1 MGIPLRD
8 ALRHKYEARRD
19 VLETNVGRHHRGVD
33 EMIEGSVAAPF
44 WRVAQAFEKQ
54 IDSSGGGAAVC
65 VYYRGR
71 KVVDLWGG
79 VRDAAGRP
87 WREDTL
93 AMSFSTSKGITS
105 TLLNMLV
112 DRGELDY
119 DDPIARYWPEFA
131 ANGKSGITVR
141 DLMTH
146 RAGLSRLRP
155 LLDRGDRILDWDY
168 MVDRL
173 AAAEGRTTRRSAY
186 HALTYGWLTGE
197 LIQRI
202 TGAPLGD
209 VIRQELEEPLG
220 LDGLYIGAPPEAIER
235 AAELSSRPGRSRPGI
250 VDRIFSDRFAT
261 HATRL
266 GRLVGS
272 PLDWKHMLDALVPP
286 DGAEV
291 LFDERVLGVP
301 VPAANGLFTA
311 RSLARIYGAIAE
323 RGAIDDV
330 RILSPAAVERMSQLQ
345 VRTADRVIPIKM
357 GWRLGYHTA
366 FTFKGALRSAFGHF
380 GFGGSGAWA
389 DPSRRL
395 AVAMTNNR
403 VGGTPFGDIRIAAIG
418 SAVLDAEKPLR
429 EIADGDAAFDR
440 GLYAVA

>member
-1 MGIPLRD
+1 M
-8 ALRHKYEARRD
+8 
-19 VLETNVGRHHRGVD
+19 V
-33 EMIEGSVAAPF
+33 EGSVAAPF
-44 WRVAQAFEKQ
+44 WRVARAFEKQ
-54 IDSSGGGAAVC
+54 IDTSGGGASVC

-79 VRDAAGRP
+79 VRDEVGRP
-87 WREDTL
+87 WKEDTL

-131 ANGKSGITVR
+131 ANGKGSITVR

-155 LLDRGDRILDWDY
+155 LLDRGDQILDWDY

-173 AAAEGRTTRRSAY
+173 AGADGRTTKRSAY

-202 TGAPLGD
+202 TGASLGE
-209 VIRQELEEPLG
+209 VLRKELEEPLG
-220 LDGLYIGAPPEAIER
+220 LDGLHIGAPPEAIAR
-235 AAELSSRPGRSRPGI
+235 AAELSSRPGSSNAS
-250 VDRIFSDRFAT
+250 VMDRIFSDRVAT
-261 HATRL
+261 QLTRIGKL
-266 GRLVGS
+266 FGS
-272 PLDWKHMLDALVPP
+272 PLDLKHMLDALVPP

-291 LFDERVLGVP
+291 LFDERILGVP

-311 RSLARIYGAIAE
+311 RSLARIYAAIAE
-323 RGAIDDV
+323 RGAIDDA

-345 VRTADRVIPIKM
+345 VRTKDRVIPVKM

-366 FTFKGALRSAFGHF
+366 FTYKGALRSAFGHF

-418 SAVLDAEKPLR
+418 SAVLDAEKTLR
-429 EIADGDAAFDR
+429 DVSDGDGVLDTGA
-440 GLYAVA
+440 YAPVN

>member
-1 MGIPLRD
+1 M
-8 ALRHKYEARRD
+8 
-19 VLETNVGRHHRGVD
+19 T
-33 EMIEGSVAAPF
+33 IEGMAAAAFLPVV
-44 WRVAQAFEKQ
+44 RAFEKQ

-65 VYYRGR
+65 VYFKGR

-79 VRDAAGRP
+79 VRDDVGRS
-87 WREDTL
+87 WLEDTM
-93 AMSFSTSKGITS
+93 AMSFSTSKGVTS

-119 DDPIARYWPEFA
+119 DDSIARYWPEFGA
-131 ANGKSGITVR
+131 EGKDTISVR

-173 AAAEGRTTRRSAY
+173 ARAKAKPQRTSAY

-202 TGAPLGD
+202 TGRSLGD
-209 VIRQELEEPLG
+209 VIRTELAEPLG
-220 LDGLYIGAPPEAIER
+220 LDGMYIGAPPEARAR
-235 AAELSSRPGRSRPGI
+235 AAQLSSPSGSGQSGKGQSKWMAAL
-250 VDRIFSDRFAT
+250 VSDRTALNL
-261 HATRL
+261 TRL
-266 GRLVGS
+266 HRLVGS
-272 PLDWKHMLDALVPP
+272 PLDLKHILDALVLP
-286 DGAEV
+286 GNAQL
-291 LFDERVLGVP
+291 LFEERILEVP

-311 RSLARIYGAIAE
+311 RSLARLYAAIAE
-323 RGAIDDV
+323 GGTLDGV
-330 RILSPAAVERMSQLQ
+330 EILSPGAVRRMGRVQ
-345 VRTADRVIPIKM
+345 VMTRDRVLPIRM

-366 FTFKGALRSAFGHF
+366 FTSKGGLPSAFGHF

-395 AVAMTNNR
+395 SVAMVNNR
-403 VGGTPFGDIRIAAIG
+403 VGGTPFGDMRIAAIG
-418 SAVLDAEKPLR
+418 SAVLGATKKIRL
-429 EIADGDAAFDR
+429 DGVASSRALEPEVYAA
-440 GLYAVA
+440 

>member
-1 MGIPLRD
+1 VID
-8 ALRHKYEARRD
+8 
-19 VLETNVGRHHRGVD
+19 
-33 EMIEGSVAAPF
+33 GSVAAPF
-44 WRVAQAFEKQ
+44 WPVARAFERQ
-54 IDSSGGGAAVC
+54 LESSGGGAAVC

-79 VRDAAGRP
+79 VRDEVGRP

-93 AMSFSTSKGITS
+93 SMSFSTSKGIMS

-112 DRGELDY
+112 DRGALDY
-119 DDPIARYWPEFA
+119 EDPISAHWPEFA
-131 ANGKSGITVR
+131 AGGKSSITVR
-141 DLMTH
+141 DLLTH

-168 MVDRL
+168 MVDTL
-173 AAAEGRTTRRSAY
+173 ARAEARPTRRSAY

-202 TGAPLGD
+202 TGRTLVD
-209 VIRQELEEPLG
+209 VIREELEEPLG
-220 LDGLYIGAPPEAIER
+220 LDGLHIGAPPEAIAR
-235 AAELSSRPGRSRPGI
+235 AAQLSARPGGTARSPMSLL
-250 VDRIFSDRFAT
+250 FSDRLAT
-261 HATRL
+261 TFSRV

-272 PLDWKHMLDALVPP
+272 PLDWKHLLDALVPP
-286 DGAEV
+286 DNAEA
-291 LFDERVLGVP
+291 LFDERVLSVP

-311 RSLARIYGAIAE
+311 RSLARLYAVIAE
-323 RGAIDDV
+323 RGALDGV
-330 RILSPAAVERMSQLQ
+330 RLMSPGTVEQMAHVQ
-345 VRTADRVIPIKM
+345 VDTVDRVLPIRM

-366 FTFKGALRSAFGHF
+366 FTFRGPLQSAFGHF

-403 VGGTPFGDIRIAAIG
+403 GGGTPIGDIRIAAIG
-418 SAVLDAEKPLR
+418 SAVLKAEKRLR
-429 EIADGDAAFDR
+429 GR
-440 GLYAVA
+440 GSRELALEPAVYALA